1 MQGLEGVIKI
11 TGGFHMVSI
20 RLLEDRD
27 AKDIAM
33 IYLKNRENIKAYEPV
48 RTEEFYTEEYQ
59 RKLIEE
65 SRKSDTAYTFGI
77 FINQKLIGKIN
88 IGNIA
93 RGAFQSAYMGYWIDE
108 DYRNKGYMS
117 QAVELAVK
125 FGFEEL
131 KLHRIEANVMAFN
144 KPSLRVLEKCGFE
157 RIGLARRYLK
167 INGKWEDHYIHQIIN
182 ENNI

>member
-27 AKDIAM
+27 AKVIAM
-33 IYLKNRENIKAYEPV
+33 VYLKNRENMKAYEPV

-65 SRKSDTAYTFGI
+65 SRKSDTAYSFGI

-93 RGAFQSAYMGYWIDE
+93 KGAFRSAYMGYWIDE

-117 QAVELAVK
+117 QEFDPGSGRTLAACLTHASRTGHFSFAKISV
-125 FGFEEL
+125 
-131 KLHRIEANVMAFN
+131 AN
-144 KPSLRVLEKCGFE
+144 G
-157 RIGLARRYLK
+157 
-167 INGKWEDHYIHQIIN
+167 
-182 ENNI
+182 